1 MKRTITAVFIA
12 AAALCACTGP
22 ATEERAALIPQPCEI
37 DYQAGSFTLP
47 EGLEIAVASRELAPQ
62 AGYLTEA
69 LAKYT
74 DASISEGTSGD
85 VVLAI
90 DPAMET
96 EEYTLDVRRSGI
108 RISGGSCRGVVNG
121 IATLRQLL
129 PAGAG
134 EKAEVPC
141 VKVSDRPAFGWRG
154 AMLDVSRHFFDKGEI
169 FRMLDQMAVL
179 KLNKFHWHLTDDQGW
194 RIEIKKYPDLTE
206 KGGWRHFNKH
216 DRICMERAEQ
226 QLNDDYLIPEKNL
239 RINGA
244 DTLYGVHR
252 RMYSDYSPVRPEWGY
267 GAEWYKEIRTDH
279 NIFSY
284 VSKEKYGKEHPEF
297 FTSYTSDETTF
308 DDVCY
313 MNGLND
319 DGSVKEVICTHIPES
334 KSGNDTSGIKVKGV
348 VQWVDAKNAVDVEI
362 RKYEHLLKD
371 EEYAGQDFSERM
383 NTESVHKFCGKVEP
397 YVMESE
403 EKPFQFMRVGYYKK
417 LVSGGKVVLSEIVS
431 LKDNFNK

>member
-22 ATEERAALIPQPCEI
+22 AAEERAALIPQPCEI
-37 DYQAGSFTLP
+37 DYQAGFFTMP

-179 KLNKFHWHLTDDQGW
+179 KLNRGRKED
-194 RIEIKKYPDLTE
+194 I
-206 KGGWRHFNKH
+206 
-216 DRICMERAEQ
+216 RARMDE
-226 QLNDDYLIPEKNL
+226 LKENGNL
-239 RINGA
+239 
-244 DTLYGVHR
+244 
-252 RMYSDYSPVRPEWGY
+252 
-267 GAEWYKEIRTDH
+267 
-279 NIFSY
+279 
-284 VSKEKYGKEHPEF
+284 
-297 FTSYTSDETTF
+297 TF
-308 DDVCY
+308 DV
-313 MNGLND
+313 NG
-319 DGSVKEVICTHIPES
+319 T
-334 KSGNDTSGIKVKGV
+334 
-348 VQWVDAKNAVDVEI
+348 A
-362 RKYEHLLKD
+362 
-371 EEYAGQDFSERM
+371 
-383 NTESVHKFCGKVEP
+383 
-397 YVMESE
+397 
-403 EKPFQFMRVGYYKK
+403 
-417 LVSGGKVVLSEIVS
+417 VVLSEEDLLLRQKWS
-431 LKDNFNK
+431 RP